1 MDDGR
6 WMTDDGRRMTDDDRS
21 LVVRWC
27 LVFGVRCLVLAFVSG
42 WWLVVF
48 GVWCCYWLNGL
59 VSWFRLVSFGLAW
72 LGLAWLGL
80 AWLGL
85 AWLGLAWLGLAWL
98 VVLSFGWASS
108 GLVWCC
114 GSVSFGVVGCVVLLC
129 CLFDSEVVGFSF
141 GCLVWL
147 NWCSLLICGCFS
159 DLRCER
165 WKRV

>member
-85 AWLGLAWLGLAWL
+85 AWLGLAWLGLWCCRL
-98 VVLSFGWASS
+98 VGLRLVWFGVVVRFRSVLSVVLS
-108 GLVWCC
+108 C
-114 GSVSFGVVGCVVLLC
+114 CVVYLTVKWL
-129 CLFDSEVVGFSF
+129 GFRLAVWF
-141 GCLVWL
+141 G
-147 NWCSLLICGCFS
+147 
-159 DLRCER
+159 
-165 WKRV
+165 

>member
-1 MDDGR
+1 
-6 WMTDDGRRMTDDDRS
+6 MTDDGRRMTDDDRS

-48 GVWCCYWLNGL
+48 GVWCCHWLNGL
-59 VSWFRLVSFGLAW
+59 VSWFRLVWF
-72 LGLAWLGL
+72 
-80 AWLGL
+80 
-85 AWLGLAWLGLAWL
+85 GLAWLGLAWL
-98 VVLSFGWASS
+98 VVLSFGLASS

-114 GSVSFGVVGCVVLLC
+114 GSVSFGVVGCLVLLC
-129 CLFDSEVVGFSF
+129 CLFDSEVVGFWF
-141 GCLVWL
+141 GCLGWL
-147 NWCSLLICGCFS
+147 NWCSLLKCGCFS